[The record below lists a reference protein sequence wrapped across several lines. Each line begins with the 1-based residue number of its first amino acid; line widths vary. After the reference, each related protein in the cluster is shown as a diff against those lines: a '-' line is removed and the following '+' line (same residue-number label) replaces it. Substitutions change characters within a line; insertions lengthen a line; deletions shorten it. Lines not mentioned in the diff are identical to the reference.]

1 MVLDREQVCPR
12 KKLNPLARPCI
23 TAIILDNNK
32 GRLRS
37 SVCRYVYMCVYVFMR
52 NEGCSI
58 SICFRLRTHCFP
70 EQGIMHL
77 DVIDLKRSLFNFHKQ
92 SILGFELTKP
102 TPATASNCCSCF

>member
-12 KKLNPLARPCI
+12 KKLNPLARPCV
-23 TAIILDNNK
+23 TAIMLDNNK

-37 SVCRYVYMCVYVFMR
+37 SVCRYVYMCVYVYEKR
-52 NEGCSI
+52 GLQHIDLLSSSNS
-58 SICFRLRTHCFP
+58 LLP

-102 TPATASNCCSCF
+102 TPATASNC